1 MTRTVEQ
8 LQLSVEN
15 ETKSR
20 DGNIEYLIRRMAF
33 LNAPETWVEAEER
46 RRIFWYLC
54 PFDAVLCQR
63 LNLAGMCS

>member
-20 DGNIEYLIRRMAF
+20 DRNIEYLIRRMAF
-33 LNAPETWVEAEER
+33 LDAPKTWVEAEER

-54 PFDAVLCQR
+54 PVGVGSYHR
-63 LNLAGMCS
+63 LNSLGMCS